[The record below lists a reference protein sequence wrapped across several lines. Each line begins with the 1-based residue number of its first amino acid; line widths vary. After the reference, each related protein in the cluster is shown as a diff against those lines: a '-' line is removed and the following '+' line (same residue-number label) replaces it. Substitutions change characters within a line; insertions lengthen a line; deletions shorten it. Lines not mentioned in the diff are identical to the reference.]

1 MTIIEAPP
9 QAELVGRA
17 TDLVELIRKHA
28 AWQEENRVIHEEVLQ
43 GITDAGIM
51 KMRVPVRYG
60 GYESDVRTVSAVI
73 TELARGDG
81 SVGWTISTLTMG
93 SWLAG
98 LFPDEVQDEIFANP
112 DVRIAG
118 GVNASGIATPTE
130 GGVILN
136 GRWHFNSGAP
146 HSQWDTHS
154 VLLATGDEAN
164 PYVPATVALPMSD
177 LTIVDD
183 WHTAGLRAT
192 GSVTTIAQDLF
203 VPQARILPMLP
214 VFMHGQ
220 HLSKLNADSLT
231 WKLPFVSHAVAVTS
245 SSALGM
251 AKAASEAFFE
261 RLPSR
266 KITYTNYERQ
276 ADAPI
281 THLQVAEAAVK
292 IDEAEFHVRRA
303 AERLDTKALAGEQWS
318 LLDRAVGKMD
328 AAAACLR
335 AKEAVDV
342 LNTASGGSSIYSDQA
357 MQRIERD
364 IQALNLNGVLHP
376 NSNLETYGRIL
387 CGLEPNTPL
396 L

>member
-1 MTIIEAPP
+1 MTISEVPPEAG
-9 QAELVGRA
+9 LVGRA
-17 TDLVELIRKHA
+17 TDLVPLIRKHV
-28 AWQEENRVIHEEVLQ
+28 AWQDEHRVIHEEVIQ
-43 GITDAGIM
+43 WITDAGIM

-73 TELARGDG
+73 SELARGDG

-98 LFPDEVQDEIFANP
+98 LFPDEVQDEIFADPN
-112 DVRIAG
+112 VRIAG
-118 GVNASGIATPTE
+118 GVNASAIAVPTK

-146 HSQWDTHS
+146 HAQWDTHS
-154 VLLATGDEAN
+154 VQLATEDGG
-164 PYVPATVALPMSD
+164 YVPATVAIPLSD

-183 WHTAGLRAT
+183 WYTAGLRAT
-192 GSVTTIAQDLF
+192 GSLTTIAEDLF
-203 VPQARILPMLP
+203 VPTARVLPMLP
-214 VFMHGQ
+214 VFMHGE
-220 HLSKLNADSLT
+220 HLSEANADSLT
-231 WKLPFVSHAVAVTS
+231 WKLPFVPQAVAVTS

-251 AKAASEAFFE
+251 AKAAREAFFE

-266 KITYTNYERQ
+266 KITYTHYERQ
-276 ADAPI
+276 ADAPL
-281 THLQVAEAAVK
+281 THIQVAEAAMK
-292 IDEAEFHVRRA
+292 LDEAEFHVNRA
-303 AERLDTKALAGEQWS
+303 AERLDTKVRNGEQWS
-318 LLDRAVGKMD
+318 IEERALGKLD
-328 AAAACLR
+328 AASACLR
-335 AKEAVDV
+335 SKEAVDIY
-342 LNTASGGSSIYSDQA
+342 NTASGGSSIYNDQP

-364 IQALNLNGVLHP
+364 IQALNLNSVLHP

>member
-1 MTIIEAPP
+1 MTISEAPP
-9 QAELVGRA
+9 QVDLVGRA
-17 TDLVELIRKHA
+17 TDLVPLIRKHV
-28 AWQEENRVIHEEVLQ
+28 AWQDEHRVIHEDVIQ
-43 GITDAGIM
+43 GIIDAGIM

-73 TELARGDG
+73 SELARGDG

-98 LFPDEVQDEIFANP
+98 LFPDEVQDEIFADPN
-112 DVRIAG
+112 VRIAG
-118 GVNASGIATPTE
+118 GVNASGIATPTD

-154 VLLATGDEAN
+154 VLLATDDGG
-164 PYVPATVALPMSD
+164 YVPATVAIPMTD

-192 GSVTTIAQDLF
+192 GSVTTIAENLF
-203 VPQARILPMLP
+203 VPHARVLPMLP

-231 WKLPFVSHAVAVTS
+231 WKLPFVPHAVAVTS

-251 AKAASEAFFE
+251 AKAAREAFFD
-261 RLPSR
+261 RLPNR
-266 KITYTNYERQ
+266 KITYTDYEHQ

-281 THLQVAEAAVK
+281 THIQVAQAAVK
-292 IDEAEFHVRRA
+292 LDEAEFHVHRA
-303 AERLDTKALAGEQWS
+303 AERLDTKAHTGQPWTLEE
-318 LLDRAVGKMD
+318 RALGKMD

-335 AKEAVDV
+335 AKEAVDI
-342 LNTASGGSSIYSDQA
+342 LNTASGGSSIYSDQP

-376 NSNLETYGRIL
+376 NTNLETYGRIL